1 MFRIGEFSNIARVS
15 KRLLHYYDE
24 IGLLKPERVDQHTGY
39 RFYSAAQLPRLNR
52 ILALKEVGLSLEQI
66 AEMLRADV
74 SDEAIRGMLLRKRA
88 ELEQTLRDD
97 LRRLQQLEARLRQ
110 NQSAEAGPDVVLRA
124 IPAQLFLAVRAV
136 VPKPAAML
144 RLAEEVQRVVSEC
157 VDQRA
162 LGPLTGVVYT
172 DGFTLDDNDVALGY
186 LLKRPVEAVIAL
198 SEERELRVQELPAVP
213 TMATAVQV
221 GGPDMVFLAL
231 GQIGRWIEDNGYRI
245 AGPYREIS
253 LTLPAADSPE
263 DMVVEVQMP
272 IEAI

>member
-1 MFRIGEFSNIARVS
+1 M
-15 KRLLHYYDE
+15 
-24 IGLLKPERVDQHTGY
+24 
-39 RFYSAAQLPRLNR
+39 
-52 ILALKEVGLSLEQI
+52 ALKEVGLSLEQI

-88 ELEQTLRDD
+88 ELEQTLRDN

-110 NQSAEAGPDVVLRA
+110 NQSAEAGPDVMLRA

-144 RLAEEVQRVVSEC
+144 GLAEEVQRVVPER

-172 DGFTLDDNDVALGY
+172 DGFTLHDNDVALGY

-198 SEERELRVQELPAVP
+198 SEERVLRVQELPAVP
-213 TMATAVQV
+213 TMATAVQI

-231 GQIGRWIEDNGYRI
+231 GRIGRWIEDNGYRI

-253 LTLPAADSPE
+253 LALPAADSPD